1 MNKELLKTFILLC
14 GFGHIILS
22 IASTV
27 IPKALHWNTELKK
40 LPPLL
45 RQMFWTYAAYIL
57 VINASFGIVS
67 IIGTDDLINKSFLSK
82 SITLF
87 IGMYWLARII
97 IQFTYFDKTN
107 APKGI
112 IFTLGE
118 VALVIVF
125 ILFTLVYF
133 TAFLYNNSWI

>member
-1 MNKELLKTFILLC
+1 MKQDSLKTLILLC

-22 IASTV
+22 VASTI
-27 IPKALHWNTELKK
+27 IPKVLQWNIELKK

-57 VINASFGIVS
+57 VINAGFGIIS
-67 IIGTDDLINKSFLSK
+67 I
-82 SITLF
+82 

-112 IFTLGE
+112 IFRLGE
-118 VALVIVF
+118 VVLVTVF
-125 ILFTLVYF
+125 ILFTLVYL